1 MVVIKSR
8 LIRTIVDNY
17 QHVLPTW
24 MIAVTVYNVII
35 LIHVRG
41 NIVICLMR
49 G

>member
-24 MIAVTVYNVII
+24 MIAVTVYVDMS
-35 LIHVRG
+35 LFLYMYG
-41 NIVICLMR
+41 EMLFYA
-49 G
+49 